1 MNTKEKML
9 LAAAEEFSNNGYH
22 ATTTR
27 NICDRANVNI
37 AAVNYHF
44 RTKEILYNRV
54 VDYLFNKTSGGKTE
68 HKLFAETEKEW
79 REGIFNW
86 VLDILT
92 TVTSFSSLS
101 QWKNKILFREMIDP
115 SEHFSEIFKKYFEP
129 YFEPIE
135 YYVRRG
141 LPDAASK
148 EDVYIII
155 FSLLSQC
162 LFYHQNKVIVQEVFI
177 SDFLTEKNRM
187 EKIASYITDGACSR
201 LKFRKNAI

>member
-27 NICDRANVNI
+27 NICNRADVNI

-44 RTKEILYNRV
+44 SSKEILYKRV
-54 VDYLFNKTSGGKTE
+54 VDYLFNKTSGGETE

-79 REGIFNW
+79 QEEIFNW

-92 TVTSFSSLS
+92 TVTSSSSLS
-101 QWKNKILFREMIDP
+101 QWKNKILFREMLDP
-115 SEHFSEIFKKYFEP
+115 SEHFSEIFEKYFEP
-129 YFEPIE
+129 YFVPIE
-135 YYVRRG
+135 YYVRCG
-141 LPDAASK
+141 LPDGALK
-148 EDVYIII
+148 EEVYIII

-162 LFYHQNKVIVQEVFI
+162 LFYHQNKVIVHQVFN
-177 SDFLTEKNRM
+177 SDFLKKKNRM
-187 EKIASYITDGACSR
+187 KEIACYITDGACSR
-201 LKFRKNAI
+201 LKFSKSAI